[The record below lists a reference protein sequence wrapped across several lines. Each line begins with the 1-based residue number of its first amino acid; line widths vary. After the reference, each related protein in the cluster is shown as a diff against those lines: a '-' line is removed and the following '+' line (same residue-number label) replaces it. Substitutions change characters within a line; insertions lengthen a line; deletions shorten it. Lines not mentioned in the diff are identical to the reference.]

1 MESAQSAVGN
11 PTYSLEWSNFH
22 LFTVRLELL
31 IFRFIVTGIKYWY
44 LFLIL
49 SILFSCFI
57 FNFFPWD
64 SAQVDD
70 TLKWI
75 PEERVITEVINNK
88 LVEHFHGLNKNTSAY
103 PPLPEALTASQ
114 LELLPWDKYVHL
126 THQRHQITLPFNYG
140 SPTIEVMELYG
151 PFVESNYSIPVD
163 SLDLDRKLQD
173 ILDLKSNFFKLSWS
187 ILGGVFVTLTV
198 CAGLS
203 LSLNSGM
210 ATFLSVA

>member
-1 MESAQSAVGN
+1 
-11 PTYSLEWSNFH
+11 
-22 LFTVRLELL
+22 
-31 IFRFIVTGIKYWY
+31 
-44 LFLIL
+44 
-49 SILFSCFI
+49 
-57 FNFFPWD
+57 
-64 SAQVDD
+64 
-70 TLKWI
+70 
-75 PEERVITEVINNK
+75 
-88 LVEHFHGLNKNTSAY
+88 
-103 PPLPEALTASQ
+103 
-114 LELLPWDKYVHL
+114 
-126 THQRHQITLPFNYG
+126 
-140 SPTIEVMELYG
+140 MELYG